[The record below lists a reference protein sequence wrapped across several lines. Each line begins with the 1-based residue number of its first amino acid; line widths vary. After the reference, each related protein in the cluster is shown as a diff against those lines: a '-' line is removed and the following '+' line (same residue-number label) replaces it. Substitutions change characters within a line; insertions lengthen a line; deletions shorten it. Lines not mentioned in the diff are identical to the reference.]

1 MLSRCALAAAAALA
15 VTLVAPAAQA
25 SDVEQARTEV
35 QQLGREV
42 EIAAEAYNEARVQ
55 TEAQKQHV
63 VAAESRVDSQA
74 TAITAMQAELG
85 ALAVETFKRGGVDPQ
100 LVALVGDPGSYVT
113 STSTL
118 TVMAERRSTTLST
131 LKDAQDELEQLE
143 VAAAAELEQVAAM
156 EADLATQKA
165 AIDARLAGAEDVLAA
180 AEAEAARIEATRRAA
195 AEQATRSRQEAEAAA
210 GATAVAG
217 ATAGRAAGTA
227 AGTAAGSAAGT
238 AAAGSGTPTASA
250 GSMTC
255 GGVAVDVPTD
265 RVATVLAFA
274 CSQLGKP
281 YLWGASGPSSYDCS
295 GFTMASW
302 AKAGVSL
309 PHSSRSQAGVGSSV
323 SQSQLRAG
331 DLVFS
336 FSPISHVGIYLGGG
350 KMIAAPSAGDV
361 VKIQSMQYLPF
372 TAGTRL

>member
-1 MLSRCALAAAAALA
+1 MLSRCALAAAAVLA

-35 QQLGREV
+35 QELGREV
-42 EIAAEAYNEARVQ
+42 EVAAEAYNEARVR
-55 TEAQKQHV
+55 TAAQQQHV
-63 VAAESRVDSQA
+63 VAAQA
-74 TAITAMQAELG
+74 RAAGQAGAIEIMQTELG

-100 LVALVGDPGSYVT
+100 LVALIGDPGSYVT
-113 STSTL
+113 STRTL
-118 TVMAERRSTTLST
+118 TVMAERRSVTLSD

-143 VAAAAELEQVAAM
+143 VAAAAELGKVAAM
-156 EADLATQKA
+156 EADLATQQA
-165 AIDARLAGAEDVLAA
+165 AIEARLAGAEDVLAA
-180 AEAEAARIEATRRAA
+180 AEAEAARIEAARRAA
-195 AEQATRSRQEAEAAA
+195 AEQATRSRQAATAGAGNAAAVVAGAPSDTAA
-210 GATAVAG
+210 GAVAG
-217 ATAGRAAGTA
+217 EVPA
-227 AGTAAGSAAGT
+227 
-238 AAAGSGTPTASA
+238 ASA
-250 GSMTC
+250 GSMSC

-281 YLWGASGPSSYDCS
+281 YSWGASGPNAFDCS

-302 AKAGVSL
+302 ATAGVSL
-309 PHSSRSQAGVGSSV
+309 PHSSRSQAGVGTSV
-323 SQSQLRAG
+323 SKGELRAG

-361 VKIQSMQYLPF
+361 VKIQSLQYLPF

>member
-1 MLSRCALAAAAALA
+1 MLSRCALAAAVVLT

-25 SDVEQARTEV
+25 SDVEEARTEV
-35 QQLGREV
+35 QELGREV
-42 EIAAEAYNEARVQ
+42 EVAAEAFNEARVR
-55 TEAQKQHV
+55 TAAQQQHV
-63 VAAESRVDSQA
+63 LAAQARVAGQA
-74 TAITAMQAELG
+74 GAIEIMQTELG

-100 LVALVGDPGSYVT
+100 LVALIGDPGSYAT
-113 STSTL
+113 STRTL
-118 TVMAERRSTTLST
+118 TVMAERRSVTLSD
-131 LKDAQDELEQLE
+131 LKDAQDELEELE
-143 VAAAAELEQVAAM
+143 VAAAAELGEVAAM
-156 EADLATQKA
+156 EADLATQQA
-165 AIDARLAGAEDVLAA
+165 AIEARLAGAEDVLVA

-195 AEQATRSRQEAEAAA
+195 AEQATRSRQAAAAA
-210 GATAVAG
+210 GAGPAAAAVVNAPSVAG
-217 ATAGRAAGTA
+217 AVVVAE
-227 AGTAAGSAAGT
+227 
-238 AAAGSGTPTASA
+238 TPAASA
-250 GSMTC
+250 GSMSC

-281 YLWGASGPSSYDCS
+281 YSWGASGPNAFDCS

-302 AKAGVSL
+302 ATAGVSL
-309 PHSSRSQAGVGSSV
+309 PHSSRSQAGVGTSV
-323 SQSQLRAG
+323 SQGQLQAG

-361 VKIQSMQYLPF
+361 VKIQSLQYLPF